1 MIWIAVGIGALLA
14 LIGCPLLLKTW
25 LRRKPY
31 VRVQAIC
38 LECDKYCGKTNKK
51 FTPIFEY
58 EYNGRG
64 YTEESSCMSNELQP
78 GETYVCYVNPENP
91 KIIIPAAAKH
101 EPLLMAIGCLL
112 ALAAGVV
119 LVLFKEGI
127 IVL

>member
-1 MIWIAVGIGALLA
+1 MIWVALGIGALLA
-14 LIGCPLLLKTW
+14 LIGCPLLIKTW

-31 VRVQAIC
+31 VQVTAIC
-38 LECDKYCGKTNKK
+38 IECEKYCGKTNKK
-51 FTPIFEY
+51 YTPIFEY

-64 YTEESSCMSNELQP
+64 YTEESACMTAELQE
-78 GETYVCYVNPENP
+78 GKDYSCYVDPENP
-91 KIIIPAAAKH
+91 KVIIPAGAKH

-127 IVL
+127 LTL